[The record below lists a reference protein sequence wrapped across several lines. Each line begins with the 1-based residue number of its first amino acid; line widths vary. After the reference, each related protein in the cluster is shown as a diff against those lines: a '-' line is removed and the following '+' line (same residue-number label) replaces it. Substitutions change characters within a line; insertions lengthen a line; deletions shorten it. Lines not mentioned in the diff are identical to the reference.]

1 MDEVDKEACL
11 FLLDYYTQENFG
23 NIYAANAVDG
33 IGSPSVEKTVED
45 KSDALRGAAIWHCK
59 VHQPYWMTLCCVAD
73 EAKDAFLAA
82 MEKLFGE
89 GCCIAVGMAKSGME
103 KVF

>member
-1 MDEVDKEACL
+1 
-11 FLLDYYTQENFG
+11 
-23 NIYAANAVDG
+23 
-33 IGSPSVEKTVED
+33 
-45 KSDALRGAAIWHCK
+45 
-59 VHQPYWMTLCCVAD
+59 MTLCCVAD

-89 GCCIAVGMAKSGME
+89 GCCIAVGMAKSGMA